1 MTKITRNLLM
11 KPFIN
16 NLLVLGIGAMIA
28 GGCSSKE
35 SEPASTSQLPVI
47 EVIEQPVIPTEPAP
61 APKPVPESKAAPV
74 PPVKTVSAP
83 TLTEQETVS
92 RFNQWDQKLLSLK
105 TSFVQTTEYDGVQ
118 VSQSKGILFYNKEH
132 QLLRLD
138 TLGEDGN
145 VEQSAITNKKD
156 ILILDESG
164 KHVTTLS
171 WQEWQQGQA
180 NQALFD
186 FGNYTALIER
196 HHVKRT
202 QPHQLVLTPKEGD
215 PYTLYVTLS
224 EKDFFPTELKI
235 ESDLLVTRA
244 QLQQTQKNQ
253 PLDLTLF
260 GGFVK

>member
-1 MTKITRNLLM
+1 M
-11 KPFIN
+11 KRFIN
-16 NLLVLGIGAMIA
+16 NFLILGIGAMVA

-35 SEPASTSQLPVI
+35 SEPVSASPLPVV

-61 APKPVPESKAAPV
+61 KPTPEPKAAPA
-74 PPVKTVSAP
+74 PAKTVSASP
-83 TLTEQETVS
+83 LTEQETIN
-92 RFNQWDQKLLSLK
+92 RFKQWDQKLLSLK

-118 VSQSKGILFYNKEH
+118 VSQSKGILFYNKDH
-132 QLLRLD
+132 HLLRLD